1 MPLTRAQDIKQ
12 LGFNAGFWGINDAT
26 KTTGDKTA
34 LDEFLDSYIWEAE
47 QRLTDWIGSE
57 NYAAASAEDA
67 EANLKRAVGRAEL
80 CLVLAEIL
88 PIAWSRA
95 GAGEESISFEGMSI
109 RMARVSE
116 GEQDRTVQALLAKAE
131 RLVDTY
137 KDDTE
142 FGGVVAV

>member
-1 MPLTRAQDIKQ
+1 MPLTLAKDIKQ
-12 LGFNAGFWGINDAT
+12 LGFDAGFWGIDDAT
-26 KTTGDKTA
+26 KTNGDKTA

-67 EANLKRAVGRAEL
+67 DANLKRAVGRAEL

-95 GAGEESISFEGMSI
+95 GAGEESISFDGMSI

-116 GEQDRTVQALLAKAE
+116 DEQDRTLQSLLAKAE
-131 RLVDTY
+131 RLVAKYTT
-137 KDDTE
+137 DTE
-142 FGGVVAV
+142 FGGVIAE